1 MSFEIIESSPVANE
15 AAKKGFQFNRK
26 VDIDYFQLNIGQ
38 SFKIPVGTY
47 ALPTLKMNAKRF
59 MEKHPDIALR
69 VIHHKELNVYEVAR
83 IRPAVATGVNVGN
96 TNELE

>member
-1 MSFEIIESSPVANE
+1 MSFEIIESSPLANE
-15 AAKKGFQFNRK
+15 VKPNSHQFNRK
-26 VDIDYFQLNIGQ
+26 VDIDYFALNVGQ
-38 SFKIPVGTY
+38 SFKIPASTF

-83 IRPAVATGVNVGN
+83 IQPADAINVGT
-96 TNELE
+96 TNEME